1 VTPGEEGQARS
12 ELTRADRALA
22 DARALLAAGAIES
35 AASRLYYASFHA
47 IRAALIVRGFF
58 SKTHK
63 GQIALFTKT
72 FGPAPV
78 LGRLL
83 DLRTRADYGLGEP
96 SVSRAALEPEIAETR
111 ALLDHCRSIVDEAAA
126 RGAEDPDLPPDY

>member
-1 VTPGEEGQARS
+1 VTPGEAGQARS
-12 ELTRADRALA
+12 ELARADRALA

-47 IRAALIVRGFF
+47 IRAALIVLGLI
-58 SKTHK
+58 SKTHA

-72 FGPAPV
+72 YGPAPV

-83 DLRTRADYGLGEP
+83 DLRARADYGLGEP
-96 SVSRAALEPEIAETR
+96 SVSRGALEPEIAETE
-111 ALLDHCRSIVDEAAA
+111 ALLDRCRNIVDEAAA
-126 RGAEDPDLPPDY
+126 EGGEDPNPPPDY